1 MKQPIKRVTSKTKRK
16 RIRHFTA
23 KDAARC
29 IAYARRD
36 GAKDNEIAKYVI
48 EAFGLTN
55 ASCLVSQ
62 SLIVLTNKVFVTSAL
77 LALGGALT
85 LLKGIKIIVEGK
97 ISTFTIIPIEH
108 WIRIYHPNFSVP
120 YGAFLAW
127 AGSAMIA
134 TQALIDFFTS
144 VSDQV
149 IYYKFLDDVCSLK
162 IDANP
167 YPITPPPPNFDT
179 FIIDRPNDKWDKSI
193 WERWGDL
200 TDSIFKTDDN
210 YLPPKT

>member
-1 MKQPIKRVTSKTKRK
+1 MTETIKPKPKRK
-16 RIRHFTA
+16 RIRHFSA

-62 SLIVLTNKVFVTSAL
+62 SLIVLTNKVFTTSVL
-77 LALGGALT
+77 FALGGALMM
-85 LLKGIKIIVEGK
+85 LRGVKIIVEGK
-97 ISTFTIIPIEH
+97 ISSITINVIEH
-108 WIRIYHPNFSVP
+108 YIRKYHPNFSVP
-120 YGAFLAW
+120 YGMLLTW
-127 AGSAMIA
+127 TGGSIIA
-134 TQALIDFFTS
+134 TEALIEIFTS
-144 VSDQV
+144 IGDQV
-149 IYYKFLDDVCSLK
+149 IYYKFLDDVCKLK

-167 YPITPPPPNFDT
+167 YPITPKPPNFDL
-179 FIIDRPNDKWDKSI
+179 FIVDKPNDKWDKDY

-200 TDSIFKTDDN
+200 TDSIFQTDDN
-210 YLPPKT
+210 YLPPKL